1 VKKGPKII
9 LILAIVIAVGGG
21 VVYAL
26 RGTIFPAK
34 AASTTAAAAA
44 YTKVKVARGN
54 ISLLVAASGKLEPN
68 EITTVRP
75 DSNMP
80 TRKLVRMLV
89 VDGQRVAVGQGVAE
103 VDPSGLNLDLASA
116 RANFESQK
124 AKLDNLKARP
134 TKQELAQAAASL
146 ASAKL
151 TLQQATDTL
160 ENTKALVAKDL
171 SPKAQ
176 LADAERQRDLAQVRY
191 DSAVLDAENV
201 KEGPT
206 ADLIQAQE
214 SALAQA
220 DNALQKAGLIMS
232 STTIRSP
239 AAGVIAEIP
248 VKVGDLVG
256 PSTAIVT
263 VVDNDTMVL
272 QAQVNENDMGQ
283 LRVGQSADVIPSG
296 FPDLT
301 LTGTVTQIDLRAQVS
316 GNVSTYFASIKVP
329 NRGGKL
335 LWGMS
340 ADCEIKVLELT
351 NVLTLP
357 AAAVKTSGT
366 TSQVNILDG
375 EKVIPWD
382 VQAGASDGVRT
393 QIAAGLDE
401 GEEVLIV
408 QKKSAAS
415 STPARQGGGFP
426 GAIFGGMH

>member
-1 VKKGPKII
+1 MG
-9 LILAIVIAVGGG
+9 
-21 VVYAL
+21 
-26 RGTIFPAK
+26 
-34 AASTTAAAAA
+34 
-44 YTKVKVARGN
+44 
-54 ISLLVAASGKLEPN
+54 
-68 EITTVRP
+68 
-75 DSNMP
+75 
-80 TRKLVRMLV
+80 
-89 VDGQRVAVGQGVAE
+89 
-103 VDPSGLNLDLASA
+103 
-116 RANFESQK
+116 
-124 AKLDNLKARP
+124 
-134 TKQELAQAAASL
+134 
-146 ASAKL
+146 
-151 TLQQATDTL
+151 
-160 ENTKALVAKDL
+160 
-171 SPKAQ
+171 
-176 LADAERQRDLAQVRY
+176 
-191 DSAVLDAENV
+191 
-201 KEGPT
+201 
-206 ADLIQAQE
+206 
-214 SALAQA
+214 
-220 DNALQKAGLIMS
+220 
-232 STTIRSP
+232 STTIRSQ
-239 AAGVIAEIP
+239 AAGVIAEIL

-283 LRVGQSADVIPSG
+283 LRVGQGADVIPSG

-301 LTGTVTQIDLRAQVS
+301 LAGTVTQIDLRAQVS
-316 GNVSTYFASIKVP
+316 GNVSSYYASIKVP
-329 NRGGKL
+329 NKGGKL

-357 AAAVKTSGT
+357 AGAVKTSGT

-426 GAIFGGMH
+426 GAVFGGMH